1 MTPHRTGRM
10 VFLSMTAL
18 LLLACCVLFAYWQS
32 LASAPVNSVRWLAGR
47 YGVSPNRVRSLAY
60 DLGVDPSQL
69 NQYGPG
75 DFPVNYFR
83 ERLKQTE
90 EHQGQ
95 VTRAEV
101 EDIVLGSELMCE
113 LDPDTL
119 VYLFYSEKPTVPVL
133 GPSALMLRFRFSD
146 TMLESWDVPNLADS
160 GLEWEKQTIKEKCM
174 EQ

>member
-10 VFLSMTAL
+10 VFLIMTAL

-119 VYLFYSEKPTVPVL
+119 VYLFYSTVVFWNHKTNPAVDW
-133 GPSALMLRFRFSD
+133 GSC
-146 TMLESWDVPNLADS
+146 LENMKSKTDLAS
-160 GLEWEKQTIKEKCM
+160 LQFCIIS
-174 EQ
+174 